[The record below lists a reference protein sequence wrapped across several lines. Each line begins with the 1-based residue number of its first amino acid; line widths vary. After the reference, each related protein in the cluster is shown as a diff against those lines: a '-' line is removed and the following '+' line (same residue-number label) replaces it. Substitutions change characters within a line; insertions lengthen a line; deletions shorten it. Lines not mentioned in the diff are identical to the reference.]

1 MAFYWSIRSVPEL
14 ARLPRARRRQIWRQS
29 MWSGFASRR
38 CIAVLGISGIAI
50 WIYLAVFGAYGGFVL
65 FLCWPVLLFGASIA
79 LRALAIN
86 EARPKM
92 AQLANEWRNE
102 GKHDNELQEAPAL
115 TDRRK
120 ADRWKAV
127 ALMLTLLGGGTAIA
141 GLATGLYLR
150 APVDV
155 IVEGALFA
163 GIIGLLFAI
172 GKCAVEWHD
181 F

>member
-38 CIAVLGISGIAI
+38 YIAVLGVSGIAI

-65 FLCWPVLLFGASIA
+65 LLCWPVLLFGASIG

-92 AQLANEWRNE
+92 AQLANESRNE
-102 GKHDNELQEAPAL
+102 GKHDNELQEAPAP
-115 TDRRK
+115 TDRWK

-127 ALMLTLLGGGTAIA
+127 ALMLTLLGGGAA
-141 GLATGLYLR
+141 MAALATGLYIDW
-150 APVDV
+150 PVDV
-155 IVEGALFA
+155 VVVAALGA
-163 GIIGLLFAI
+163 GIVGLLFGI
-172 GKCAVEWHD
+172 GICAVELND